1 MNINNLYAYEIFDSR
16 GLPTVE
22 CCIELANGRK
32 VYASAPSGA
41 SVGKAEALELRDGD
55 INRLMGKGVLNA
67 IAYIN
72 HTIAPKFIYKSI
84 NALAM
89 DSILMDLDHH
99 PQKITIGANTTLAVS
114 MALFKAQ
121 AVAENLELYQ
131 IIQRV
136 SGTSMVKMPT
146 PMFNVINGG
155 AHANNNLHVQE
166 YMIIP
171 ELDMT
176 NEDSAKIYVEQLH
189 AGVMFYQQLKKD
201 LHDTNQSTNVGDE
214 GGFAPN
220 LPSDKAGLEL
230 LVTTAKKLPNFIY
243 NFALDVAAS
252 EIYNEKNQ
260 TYDLLL
266 EKNLSASDLAS
277 MYKAWCEEFPIISIE
292 DGMAETDIVGWK
304 LLTEKIGNTIQL
316 VGDDVFVTNPMKIRK
331 GVLQKTANAVLI
343 KPNQI
348 GTVSQTLAAI
358 DACKNNNFNVV
369 ISHRSGETNDTFICD
384 LAVGTA
390 SQYIKAG
397 APARGERIAK
407 YNRLLDI
414 NRILYS

>member
-1 MNINNLYAYEIFDSR
+1 MNITNLYAYEIFDSR
-16 GLPTVE
+16 GLPTIE

-41 SVGKAEALELRDGD
+41 SVGKAEALELRDGQA
-55 INRLMGKGVLNA
+55 NRLMGKGVVNA
-67 IAYIN
+67 ITYIN
-72 HTIAPKFIYKSI
+72 ETIAPKFLYQPI

-89 DSILMDLDHH
+89 DSVLMDLDHH
-99 PQKITIGANTTLAVS
+99 PQKMTIGANTTIAVS

-121 AVAENLELYQ
+121 AASENLELYQ

-136 SGTSMVKMPT
+136 SGTSMVKMPV

-166 YMIIP
+166 YMVISQA
-171 ELDMT
+171 ET
-176 NEDSAKIYVEQLH
+176 YVEQLH
-189 AGVMFYQQLKKD
+189 AGVIFYQTLKKYFD
-201 LHDTNQSTNVGDE
+201 ASGFSTNVGDE

-220 LPSDKAGLEL
+220 LQNDRAGLEL
-230 LVTTAKKLPNFIY
+230 LQEIAKQLPQDSY
-243 NFALDVAAS
+243 SFALDVAAS
-252 EIYNEKNQ
+252 EIYNETTQ
-260 TYDLLL
+260 TYDLVE
-266 EKNLSASDLAS
+266 EKNLTAQALTKIYESWS
-277 MYKAWCEEFPIISIE
+277 EQFPIISIE
-292 DGMAETDIVGWK
+292 DGMAEEDIQGWQFMTK
-304 LLTEKIGNTIQL
+304 QLGDRMQL
-316 VGDDVFVTNPMKIRK
+316 VGDDLFVTNPMKIRK
-331 GVLQKTANAVLI
+331 GVLQKTANTVLI

-358 DACKNNNFNVV
+358 DACKNKNLNIV

-390 SQYIKAG
+390 SNFIKAG

-414 NRILYS
+414 NRMLYQ